1 MASDLTLCREDSPQ
15 RDYPLRSVFNALRWL
30 VRSGAH
36 WRMTPH
42 DFPPRPAVYQQTQR
56 WLNARCFETLC
67 CDLRRLV
74 RVYSRREP
82 KAAAGVIDSRTI
94 QCTPES
100 GARACYDGAKKRK
113 GSKVHARV
121 DTLGNLLTRHITPAS
136 AQDREQV
143 RQLAQAV
150 REATGETVHLIFADQ
165 GYTGGEAP
173 QGAQAHAITLQL
185 VKHTEAKRGFVLLP
199 RRWMVERRFGGAAR
213 FRRLARAYER

>member
-1 MASDLTLCREDSPQ
+1 MAPDLTLCREDSPQ
-15 RDYPLRSVFNALRWL
+15 KRDYPLRSVFNALRWL

-36 WRMTPH
+36 WRMMPH
-42 DFPPRPAVYQQTQR
+42 DFPPCPALYQQ
-56 WLNARCFETLC
+56 TLC
-67 CDLRRLV
+67 CDLRMLV
-74 RVYSRREP
+74 RVYLGRERE
-82 KAAAGVIDSRTI
+82 AAAGVIDSRTI

-100 GARACYDGAKKRK
+100 GARAGYDGAKKRK

-121 DTLGNLLTRHITPAS
+121 DTLGNLLTRHVTPAS

-143 RQLAQAV
+143 RQLARAV
-150 REATGETVHLIFADQ
+150 RAVQEAMGETVHLIFADQ

-185 VKHTEAKRGFVLLP
+185 VKHTEAKSGFVLLP